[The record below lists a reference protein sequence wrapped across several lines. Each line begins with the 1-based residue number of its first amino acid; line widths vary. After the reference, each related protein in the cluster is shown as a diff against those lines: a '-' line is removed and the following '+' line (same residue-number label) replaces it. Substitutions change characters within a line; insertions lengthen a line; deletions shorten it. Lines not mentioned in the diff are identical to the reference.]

1 MTEKTVLVC
10 LGVNRRPVT
19 FYPSEDTTVSDVDQL
34 RTEILNK
41 FSDIIKAGDTILI
54 QVLNYTTIN
63 MFAETIY
70 KCFCL

>member
-1 MTEKTVLVC
+1 MTEKTDSVC

-19 FYPSEDTTVSDVDQL
+19 FYSSEDTTVSDVDQL

-41 FSDIIKAGDTILI
+41 FSDIIEAGDTIFI

-63 MFAETIY
+63 MFAET
-70 KCFCL
+70 L